1 MSDAESVSSSRTAV
15 CGESDGICR
24 CIVCHCTVCHSRD
37 HDAIA
42 EARPVLSETLALP
55 TKEQK
60 AASSKN
66 VVFFTLAGLTC
77 GSCVATLQDILQGVP
92 GALPQ
97 SVVVTLKPQKAE
109 LEYDPAIVS
118 VTQLRERIEGAGFD
132 VLDVKSEP
140 SAVPV
145 GNRAQGGLS
154 TVGVENVH
162 DTHRL
167 LLSVEGR
174 RDICKTDFAIHGMT
188 CASCVGS
195 LTRSLEVLDGV
206 QEVIVTL
213 LPQRVVITHNP
224 SILTAEQLASHI
236 EDLGYEVLDSQTTGL
251 VTKPAIDD
259 TTFEI
264 VVQPPRQPST
274 TSTNLSVDGM
284 SCASCVSAIEHNL
297 RNRPGI
303 QDVTVNLITRK
314 ATIKHDISII
324 GVRDLISI
332 INDLGYEASL
342 APQTNRDALARQR
355 DEAERRYLARQV
367 LWAFAFAF
375 PTFLF
380 AMIFMMA
387 LPEMNPVRMAMM
399 KELTPGLT
407 VVGLITFILATPVQF
422 VLGARFY
429 RGAYKSLRYAKSA
442 NMDVLV
448 ALGTSAAYFYS
459 VYAIIYDMANKRAGT
474 EELYFETSVL
484 LIFFILLG
492 KYLEVYAKGK
502 TSEAITKLMSLAPD
516 TAILVKLDAEN
527 PDLILKEES
536 VDIALVQVGDVLR
549 VNPGNRVPCDGV
561 LFRGSTYVDESML
574 TGESKP
580 VSKTIG
586 DPLMGAT
593 VNGNGSILMK
603 ASMIGS
609 ETTLSRIIRLV
620 ENAQTSKAPI
630 QAIAD
635 TISRYF
641 VPCVILVALMTL
653 AGWMGGVYSGS
664 VPADW
669 LKDHSKGVFS
679 LNFAIA
685 VLVIA
690 CPCALG
696 LATPTAV
703 MVGTGVAARYGVMV
717 KGGGAA
723 LESAHKVAAIAFD
736 KTGTLTL
743 GKPVVTDSAFL
754 TAAGPVVDDKDF
766 WALMVATE
774 RNSDHPLANA
784 VVSHAVETRAV
795 DANVSSLAQ
804 GQYVIGEVKETPGKG
819 LACTILAGGVPA
831 FTAFVGSERYVREA
845 CVYNSD
851 QSAREGE
858 EAIERWQLDGKSIVV
873 VGVQPSALEDAPSVS
888 GTVIGLLAIAD
899 SIRPEAPA
907 VIKTLQSRG
916 IDVWMLTGDNQKTA
930 RAVGKSLGIPEHNIM
945 AQVLPHEKAE
955 KVKILQKSVKKG
967 KKVAMTGDGINDS
980 VALAQA
986 DVGIAIGAGSDVAV
1000 EAAQAV
1006 LVKSDLRDVVILLD
1020 LSRKTF
1026 NRILL
1031 NFTWAFGYNILGI
1044 PIAAGVF
1051 YPLAKVAL
1059 APWIAGVAMAV
1070 SSICVITSSLLLKL
1084 YRPPKI
1090 MY

>member
-15 CGESDGICR
+15 CGESGGICR

-37 HDAIA
+37 HDATA
-42 EARPVLSETLALP
+42 EARSVLSETLALP
-55 TKEQK
+55 AQESSQEQK

-66 VVFFTLAGLTC
+66 VVVFALAGLTC
-77 GSCVATLQDILQGVP
+77 GSCVATLQNILQGVP

-97 SVVVTLKPQKAE
+97 SVVVTLKPQSAE
-109 LEYDPAIVS
+109 LEYEPTIVS
-118 VTQLRERIEGAGFD
+118 VSQLRERIEGAGFD
-132 VLDVKSEP
+132 VLGVKSEP
-140 SAVPV
+140 SAIPV
-145 GNRAQGGLS
+145 GSRAQ
-154 TVGVENVH
+154 
-162 DTHRL
+162 
-167 LLSVEGR
+167 
-174 RDICKTDFAIHGMT
+174 DICKTDFAIHGMT

-195 LTRSLEVLDGV
+195 LTRSLQVLDGV
-206 QEVIVTL
+206 QEAIVTL
-213 LPQRVVITHNP
+213 LPQRAVITHNP

-236 EDLGYEVLDSQTTGL
+236 EDLGYEV
-251 VTKPAIDD
+251 
-259 TTFEI
+259 
-264 VVQPPRQPST
+264 T
-274 TSTNLSVDGM
+274 TSTNLSVAGM
-284 SCASCVSAIEHNL
+284 SCASCVSGIEHNL

-314 ATIKHDISII
+314 ATIKHDINII

-332 INDLGYEASL
+332 INGLGYEASL
-342 APQTNRDALARQR
+342 APQTTRDALARQR

-399 KELTPGLT
+399 KEVAPGLT

-459 VYAIIYDMANKRAGT
+459 VYAIIYDMANKRTGT

-516 TAILVKLDAEN
+516 TAVLVTLDAES

-603 ASMIGS
+603 ASMVGS

-641 VPCVILVALMTL
+641 VPCVIGIALITLV
-653 AGWMGGVYSGS
+653 GWMGGVYSGS
-664 VPADW
+664 VPTDW

-754 TAAGPVVDDKDF
+754 TAAGPIVDDKDF
-766 WALMVATE
+766 WALTVATE

-795 DANVSSLAQ
+795 DSNVSSLAQ
-804 GQYVIGEVKETPGKG
+804 GQYVIGEVRETPGKG
-819 LACTILAGGVPA
+819 LACTILAGAIPA

-858 EAIERWQLDGKSIVV
+858 EAIEKWQLDGKSIVV
-873 VGVQPSALEDAPSVS
+873 VGVQPIASEGALSGS
-888 GTVIGLLAIAD
+888 GTIIGLLAIAD

-955 KVKILQKSVKKG
+955 KVRILQKSVKKG

-1084 YRPPKI
+1084 YKPPKI